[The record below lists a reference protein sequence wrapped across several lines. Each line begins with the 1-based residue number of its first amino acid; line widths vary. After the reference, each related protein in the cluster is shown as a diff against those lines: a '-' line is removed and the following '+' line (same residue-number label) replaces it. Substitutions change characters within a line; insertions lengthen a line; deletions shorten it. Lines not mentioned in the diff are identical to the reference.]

1 MSSFNILFSKLE
13 KFTGDGD
20 INLQQWLRNFDR
32 CCVIAEK
39 SDDLVVGQILMLCV
53 DGRAKAILDQFEDEK
68 GSPQKYSELKE
79 QLAVVF
85 DSETDREAHMT
96 AFERC
101 IQKIDESEEEL
112 MTHLL
117 QLFRAANPKAKT
129 DIINHAVK
137 RKFLQGNSDTLRRNI
152 FIFCTNPYD
161 DKISHQ
167 DLLKACRDA
176 SVNLS
181 LPSATI
187 NGAVVTGPSD
197 AVLTAAIHL
206 IQHWTPF
213 LPCPPNLSN
222 KVNSQCGSL
231 MNNKTKSMRSTVN
244 FRFGPHSNFN
254 ISMVPLLFLP
264 RRATVGNLRGNG
276 FQRNFGR
283 DFQPRNA
290 RPDGRQPIQC
300 YFCHGLNHIQRDCL
314 AYKQQANL
322 PQQSGNFWGPQ

>member
-1 MSSFNILFSKLE
+1 MSSFNIIFSKLE

-20 INLQQWLRNFDR
+20 INLHQWLRNFDR

-79 QLAVVF
+79 QLAAVF

-101 IQKIDESEEEL
+101 IQKIDESEEEF

-137 RKFLQGNSDTLRRNI
+137 RKFLQGISDTLRRNI

-161 DKISHQ
+161 DKITHQ

-176 SVNLS
+176 SVHLS
-181 LPSATI
+181 LPSAKI
-187 NGAVVTGPSD
+187 NGTIVTGPSD
-197 AVLTAAIHL
+197 AVLTAANPSDTTLDAIL
-206 IQHWTPF
+206 ALSTKFEQQSQLTMRKLDEQQDQINALNRQLPFRPSQQLQHQHGASAFSAPQ
-213 LPCPPNLSN
+213 SN
-222 KVNSQCGSL
+222 
-231 MNNKTKSMRSTVN
+231 
-244 FRFGPHSNFN
+244 
-254 ISMVPLLFLP
+254 
-264 RRATVGNLRGNG
+264 RRQSRNG
-276 FQRNFGR
+276 FQRNFDR

-322 PQQSGNFWGPQ
+322 PQQSGNFLGPQ